1 MKRTLGA
8 VCFVA
13 AISLAPAANNAQ
25 ADPLIILPFDASFQ
39 GFTDPPSNG
48 GMFDDANAA
57 CGNCLTDEVFNS
69 DGDSGILGGSYT
81 YSQIDEHNGT
91 LSYDGGSTFTGG
103 FLFVKDGQANPNW
116 FVFNL
121 TALGWDGV
129 TDLVLQDLFIADGIP
144 EGDQDGGISH
154 ITLYG
159 GSGPTS
165 VPEPATLSMLG
176 LGLFGLSIARRRAKL
191 KTI

>member
-13 AISLAPAANNAQ
+13 AISLAPAANDAQ
-25 ADPLIILPFDASFQ
+25 ALTITPLDAAFQ
-39 GFTDPPSNG
+39 GYTNPPSNG
-48 GMFDDANAA
+48 GMLADANAA
-57 CGNCLTDEVFNS
+57 CGDCLTPEVYNS
-69 DGDSGILGGSYT
+69 DGDSGVLGGSYT
-81 YSQIDEHNGT
+81 YVQADDHNGT

-116 FVFNL
+116 FVFDL

-129 TDLVLQDLFIADGIP
+129 TNLVLQDLFVADGIP
-144 EGDQDGGISH
+144 EGDKNGGISH

-176 LGLFGLSIARRRAKL
+176 VGLFGLSIARRRAKL
-191 KTI
+191 KTT

>member
-13 AISLAPAANNAQ
+13 AISLAPAANNAE
-25 ADPLIILPFDASFQ
+25 AIMITPLDASFQ
-39 GFTDPPSNG
+39 GFTDPPTNG
-48 GMFDDANAA
+48 DMFDDANAV

-81 YSQIDEHNGT
+81 YSQFDEHNGT

-116 FVFNL
+116 LVFDL

-144 EGDQDGGISH
+144 EGDKDGGISH
-154 ITLYG
+154 VTLYG
-159 GSGPTS
+159 GSSPTS

-176 LGLFGLSIARRRAKL
+176 LGLFGLSIAGRRAKL
-191 KTI
+191 KTT